1 MSDVKTEFKSPDF
14 RTEVAGQPIIR
25 GAGGA
30 TYRHLSTL
38 SAVKRCLRLPSTLQ
52 AKDGPM

>member
-1 MSDVKTEFKSPDF
+1 MQVKTEFKSPDF

-30 TYRHLSTL
+30 MNRLLSIP
-38 SAVKRCLRLPSTLQ
+38 SAVKCSLRLPSTH
-52 AKDGPM
+52 

>member
-25 GAGGA
+25 GAGGVMN
-30 TYRHLSTL
+30 RLLSTL
-38 SAVKRCLRLPSTLQ
+38 PAVKRGLRLPSTFP
-52 AKDGPM
+52 DYGCRM